1 MENNEDAKMDNEGF
15 EKKSLQT
22 TIAVP
27 PFLLGNETTTQT
39 TTPITTTPSTG
50 GGNDS
55 DVDTGKE
62 TDKQE

>member
-1 MENNEDAKMDNEGF
+1 MGNNENTKLENEGS

-39 TTPITTTPSTG
+39 IVPSTTTEEGGST
-50 GGNDS
+50 NA
-55 DVDTGKE
+55 DTGSPDEK
-62 TDKQE
+62 DG